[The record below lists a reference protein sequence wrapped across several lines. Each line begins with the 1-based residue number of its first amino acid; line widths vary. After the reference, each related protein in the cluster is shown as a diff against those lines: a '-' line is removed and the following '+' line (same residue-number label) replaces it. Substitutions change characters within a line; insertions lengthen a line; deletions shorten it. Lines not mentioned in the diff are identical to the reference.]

1 MRFERI
7 LKMLNS
13 RKNRKKGIHRN
24 ATGRFILFFDILC
37 KIVYSIECAKKNNGG
52 TPIWRPRANKWARS
66 ITSYAHLKVRLDT
79 LITNII
85 NRRNTPNFS

>member
-52 TPIWRPRANKWARS
+52 TPIWRPRALFWPFLHNISKNK
-66 ITSYAHLKVRLDT
+66 
-79 LITNII
+79 I
-85 NRRNTPNFS
+85 NGPAPLRVMPI